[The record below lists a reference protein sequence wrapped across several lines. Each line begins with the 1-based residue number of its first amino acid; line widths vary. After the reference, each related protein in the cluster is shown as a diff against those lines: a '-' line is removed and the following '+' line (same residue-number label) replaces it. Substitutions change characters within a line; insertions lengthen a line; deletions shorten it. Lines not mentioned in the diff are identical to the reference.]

1 MSTRIRGRGRPRGGK
16 PVRTPV
22 QARSKATVEAILGGT
37 GRVLASRGYQL
48 TTTNHIAEAAGVSI
62 GSLYQYFEDKDAV
75 VTAFAERFAQE
86 TLVFTRDHV
95 DATDGASS
103 PVAAWL
109 DAMSIYACERASLLR
124 VLFHEVPHLWSLP
137 GFRDAISGAQMV
149 IEGLG
154 GSAPAQDGR
163 DHDRAV
169 VILRSTMA
177 VIIEVAA
184 DPELRER
191 RASIIAELALMVDSY
206 LATA

>member
-1 MSTRIRGRGRPRGGK
+1 
-16 PVRTPV
+16 
-22 QARSKATVEAILGGT
+22 VEAILGGT

-62 GSLYQYFEDKDAV
+62 GSFYQYFEDKDAA
-75 VTAFAERFAQE
+75 VTAFAERFAQA
-86 TLVFTRDHV
+86 TLVFTREHV
-95 DATDGASS
+95 DAADGASS

-109 DAMSIYACERASLLR
+109 DAMSIYACERAALLR

-137 GFRDAISGAQMV
+137 GFRDAISGALTV

-154 GSAPAQDGR
+154 GGSPAQDGR

-191 RASIIAELALMVDSY
+191 RASIITELARMVDSY